1 MKKLAVISL
10 GGDGGGL
17 AARLADGL
25 EADLYLHEDCPPP
38 QTPEGS
44 PLPRRFGRVIDLS
57 AEIFRRYAGLIYVM
71 PCGVVVRAIA
81 PLLGSKLSDP
91 AVVVLDAAAR
101 HAVSLLSGHEGGANE
116 LALRVG
122 NLCGAEP
129 VISTTTEAVKRIIA
143 GIGCRKG
150 VGAATI
156 VEALKMALAGAG
168 LKAGDIRLLATG
180 GIKAAEPGLLAAAQE
195 LKLPL
200 RIIPDEDIRN
210 FTGDFTPSEFVRAKT
225 GLPGVCEPAALLAGR
240 RCVLISKKFAHA
252 GVTVALARE
261 CCG

>member
-1 MKKLAVISL
+1 
-10 GGDGGGL
+10 
-17 AARLADGL
+17 
-25 EADLYLHEDCPPP
+25 
-38 QTPEGS
+38 
-44 PLPRRFGRVIDLS
+44 
-57 AEIFRRYAGLIYVM
+57 M

-81 PLLGSKLSDP
+81 PLLESKLSDP

-116 LALRVG
+116 LALRVA

-150 VGAATI
+150 VDAAQITQT
-156 VEALKMALAGAG
+156 LQLALAAAG
-168 LKAGDIRLLATG
+168 VALEDIRLLATG

-195 LKLPL
+195 LGLPL
-200 RIIPDEDIRN
+200 RVIPDEDIKN
-210 FTGDFTPSEFVRAKT
+210 FTGDFTPSDFVREKT